1 MVGTLHERIERD
13 GGRRTEGVMPGSG
26 LRGGPFR
33 RAGHVRAVGPAVAGT
48 LVLLALLGFGP
59 VAPAAPVLAD
69 GPWPAQSFPPPPS
82 GGQPSPSPSVMP
94 SVPPSVLP
102 SIDPSTPPSTD
113 PASPSPSLA
122 PAPSGS
128 AAPASSPSS
137 APTPRAFPSPS
148 RIPPITPLPI
158 TPGSVTFYGRG
169 YGHGLGL
176 SQYGARGRALAGQSA
191 ATIVAHYYHGTAPAL
206 VSVTAPIRVL
216 VLGPLAPT
224 AAHPLILHGRGA
236 PFTIDGITGTFPIGA
251 RAEVW
256 RSGNGYA
263 IQVNSATG
271 ALLLTTSSKVA
282 DLRFRSGAEPGRLQL
297 DSKPSSDDTYRATLR
312 IVATS
317 SGSIVV
323 NEVGLDLYLRGVV
336 PAEMPATWP
345 AEALKAQAIAARS
358 YAEAHVHVG
367 VGAYDLFDDT
377 RSQVYHGSLGEVT
390 NGTSAVSATAG
401 MILKSGSTI
410 ITALYHSA
418 DGGATENNENVYTSA
433 SGQIV
438 ASPLSYLR
446 GSSDRAPSGVSYDS
460 TSPHATWQTATY
472 TWAQLS
478 AIFATDARTNVGALT
493 SLDLSAKGVSGR
505 PIRVT
510 LTGSLGTKTVNTEIF
525 REVFN
530 AGSPA
535 ADPYMWS
542 TLIDTVPIP

>member
-1 MVGTLHERIERD
+1 
-13 GGRRTEGVMPGSG
+13 MPGSG
-26 LRGGPFR
+26 LRGGPRR
-33 RAGHVRAVGPAVAGT
+33 RAGHLRAPGSAVAGT
-48 LVLLALLGFGP
+48 LALLALLGLGP
-59 VAPAAPVLAD
+59 VAPAATVLAD
-69 GPWPAQSFPPPPS
+69 GPWPAQSFPPAPS
-82 GGQPSPSPSVMP
+82 GSPAGGQPSPSPSALPSIPASADP
-94 SVPPSVLP
+94 SVPPSA
-102 SIDPSTPPSTD
+102 D

-122 PAPSGS
+122 PAPSVPG
-128 AAPASSPSS
+128 AAPAASPSN

-148 RIPPITPLPI
+148 RIRSISPLPI

-169 YGHGLGL
+169 YGHGLGM
-176 SQYGARGRALAGQSA
+176 SQYGARGRALAGQPA
-191 ATIVAHYYHGTAPAL
+191 ATIVGHYYQGTTPAL

-216 VLGPLAPT
+216 VLGPMAPT

-236 PFTIDGITGTFPIGA
+236 PFTLDGVKGTFPIGA

-271 ALLLTTSSKVA
+271 ALLLKTSSNIA

-317 SGSIVV
+317 DGTIVV

-367 VGAYDLFDDT
+367 IGAYDLFDDT
-377 RSQVYHGSLGEVT
+377 RSQVYHGSLGEAT
-390 NGTSAVSATAG
+390 NGTNAVIATAG
-401 MILKSGSTI
+401 MVLKSGSTI

-433 SGQIV
+433 SGQV
-438 ASPLSYLR
+438 VGSPVSYLR
-446 GSSDRAPSGVSYDS
+446 GSSDRNPQGVSYDS
-460 TSPHATWQTATY
+460 SSPHATWQTATY

-478 AIFATDARTNVGALT
+478 TIFATDARTNVGAIT

-510 LTGSLGTKTVNTEIF
+510 LVGSLGTKTVNTEIF